1 MFNMI
6 RAILFLLIISSA
18 SWVALAQEQEQIP
31 VEEEQPSQEIVDETI
46 ETDDTPDDQVEK
58 DPDELGEEVPFQT
71 QQAPE
76 EPPVDG
82 TSTTPEPLTNATT
95 GEGTQPE
102 NSSVD
107 PKNFTDTVLLQG
119 LNKITARTSK
129 LEVKR
134 GDSIK
139 FGNLKITLHAC
150 WKSPPEEDTENKALL
165 EMWEEIPGE
174 PRAKIFSGWMFS
186 SSPLISAPEHPVYD
200 VTVLSC
206 ENKAVAA
213 IPDKEPEKRETK
225 PAKAKSAH

>member
-1 MFNMI
+1 MI
-6 RAILFLLIISSA
+6 RAILFLLITSSA
-18 SWVALAQEQEQIP
+18 AALALAQEQQQIP
-31 VEEEQPSQEIVDETI
+31 IEDEQPSQEIFTDET
-46 ETDDTPDDQVEK
+46 EKTATPPDGQVEK
-58 DPDELGEEVPFQT
+58 DPDELGEEVPFQSQT
-71 QQAPE
+71 APE
-76 EPPVDG
+76 QTPTEATTQEPV
-82 TSTTPEPLTNATT
+82 TNATT
-95 GEGTQPE
+95 DAGTQPE

-119 LNKITARTSK
+119 LNKITARTLK

-139 FGNLKITLHAC
+139 FGNLKITMHAC

-174 PRAKIFSGWMFS
+174 PRAKIFGGWMFS

-206 ENKAVAA
+206 VNKASASSSA
-213 IPDKEPEKRETK
+213 KEQGEQREVK
-225 PAKAKSAH
+225 PAKTKSTR